1 MTGRLALVAVAV
13 VALAFLWVKSC
24 SGPDPRVTD
33 VRLIEPRA
41 ESTPYRV
48 EATIRNQGQGGGDA
62 QVLFRLRNGST
73 GVIVQEEKRIS
84 LEKDETILSVVEIPA
99 PRAAYTPIVEANYPP
114 R

>member
-1 MTGRLALVAVAV
+1 VTGRLALLAIAAL
-13 VALAFLWVKSC
+13 ALAFLWVKNC
-24 SGPDPRVTD
+24 SGPDPVVAD

-48 EATIRNQGQGGGDA
+48 EATIRNAGQGGGDA

-73 GVIVQEEKRIS
+73 GVIVQEEKKVT
-84 LEKDETILSVVEIPA
+84 LEKDETILSVAEIPA